1 MWGAGWLS
9 VGGNAIR
16 PERQPAPGVRER
28 ILESGEEWIYEDDY
42 WDPLWDPD
50 EERRPWTTT
59 ETTRWDDPVQGNN
72 HAESEI

>member
-1 MWGAGWLS
+1 MGSG
-9 VGGNAIR
+9 VV
-16 PERQPAPGVRER
+16 ERRWKCYSPGTAAGVRER

-59 ETTRWDDPVQGNN
+59 ETTRWDDSVQGNN